1 MADCSKCQRTDVKCC
16 YTCKKNADKCEVWHK
31 CGSDCPEHESRILT
45 NADRIRAMSDE
56 ELTEFLE
63 GVNRDYDISYGEYFS
78 TKAGDFIFSK
88 KDLSKEIL
96 KWLQSEAE

>member
-1 MADCSKCQRTDVKCC
+1 MEKANALSAERRVVMSFATPDMFTDYVIDGKGI
-16 YTCKKNADKCEVWHK
+16 HK
-31 CGSDCPEHESRILT
+31 QT

-56 ELTEFLE
+56 ELAEFLE
-63 GVNRDYDISYGEYFS
+63 AINRDYDISYGEYFS

-88 KDLSKEIL
+88 NDLAKEIL